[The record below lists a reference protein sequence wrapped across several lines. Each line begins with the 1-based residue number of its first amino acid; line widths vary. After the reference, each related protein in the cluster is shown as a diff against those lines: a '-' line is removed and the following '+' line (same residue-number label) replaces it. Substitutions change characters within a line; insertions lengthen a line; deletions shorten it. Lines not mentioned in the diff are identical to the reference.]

1 MSVLG
6 TLKFVAAKR
15 PTQLSPMQARRNK
28 LSNKIWEQIQLAN
41 AMANGSTYR
50 PKRIK
55 NVRDEATGETKT
67 VEVPK
72 RIKQWWWTADNG
84 RVCLSIRYGAKVLEL
99 AKGKAACEVGSGAEL
114 VAALETIKVAC
125 EQGEL
130 DAQIEAASGALKS
143 GFKK

>member
-1 MSVLG
+1 MSALNG
-6 TLKFVAAKR
+6 LKLVAAKR
-15 PTQLSPMQARRNK
+15 PTQLSPIQIRRNK
-28 LSNKIWEQIQLAN
+28 LSSKIWEQVQLAN
-41 AMANGSTYR
+41 ALANGSTYQ

-55 NVRDEATGETKT
+55 NVRDEATGLTRT

-72 RIKQWWWTADNG
+72 RLKQWWWTTDNG
-84 RVCLSIRYGAKVLEL
+84 KVCLSIRYGAKVLEL
-99 AKGKAACEVGSGAEL
+99 AKGKTACEVGTGAEL
-114 VAALETIKVAC
+114 VAALTTIKEAV